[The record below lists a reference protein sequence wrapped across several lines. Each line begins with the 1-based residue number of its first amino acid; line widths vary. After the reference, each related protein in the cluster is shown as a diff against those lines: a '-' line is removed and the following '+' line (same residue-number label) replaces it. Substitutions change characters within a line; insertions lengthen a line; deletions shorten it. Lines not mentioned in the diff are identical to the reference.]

1 MSENNLTAL
10 ELINR
15 TSNKVIHIDAN
26 DTTPPTK
33 ADILKELNSAQRELL
48 GDKDYLFLN
57 ATGTVDGYSATTAE
71 ATLSGATTGIW
82 GNQTNHADGFFT
94 LATDSTSNK
103 TSYFAEKLTVGSMYL
118 AQPKSAIIS
127 LAAAGLGIGAVTGD
141 AVLLICSDNDGEPDI
156 ATPLYTSN
164 AINLSSV
171 STAFFTDYVFTFT
184 SSTPLVVN
192 TSYWIVLKYVS
203 GEDNGDWL
211 VVNFGD
217 TASTTTKTRLNDATT
232 WTSFTTGRI
241 VTTLTYYQ
249 SDYIYTITLPYTVQK
264 IFRLYAGSDLHA
276 PTLNILPF
284 SETDFDILPSGIATD
299 SFIVRYFSDGAPVIY
314 VHPSNAQVSYTYKYK
329 KSVTAM
335 SADTDIPLIP
345 QDYRDILWK
354 KAVLSLIAS
363 GDGLQDAPFIELYVN
378 DIALLYRNMKR
389 YWLPKT
395 PGRIGVRNRQTIQ
408 NGPAY
413 ERAEPNA
420 WSSHE
425 ETGNDL

>member
-33 ADILKELNSAQRELL
+33 SDILKELNSAQRELL

-57 ATGTVDGYSATTAE
+57 ATGTVDGYAATPTE
-71 ATLSGATTGIW
+71 ATLSGAATGIY
-82 GNQTNHADGFFT
+82 GNQTNWGAGFFT
-94 LATDSTSNK
+94 LMTDATADK
-103 TSYFAEKLTVGSMYL
+103 TSYFAEKITVGATYL
-118 AQPKSAIIS
+118 AQPKSAVIS
-127 LAAAGLGIGAVTGD
+127 LGAAGLGIGAIKGN
-141 AVLLICSDNDGEPDI
+141 ALLLICSDSSGSPDI
-156 ATPLYTSN
+156 TTPLYTSDTVDV
-164 AINLSSV
+164 SSA
-171 STAFFTDYVFTFT
+171 STAAFADFTFT
-184 SSTPLVVN
+184 FTPSTPLLKD
-192 TSYWIVLKYVS
+192 TAYWVVLKFVAAV
-203 GEDNGDWL
+203 DNGDNL
-211 VVNFGD
+211 VVNFGA

-232 WTSFTTGRI
+232 WTAFTTGRI

-354 KAVLSLIAS
+354 KAVLSLITA